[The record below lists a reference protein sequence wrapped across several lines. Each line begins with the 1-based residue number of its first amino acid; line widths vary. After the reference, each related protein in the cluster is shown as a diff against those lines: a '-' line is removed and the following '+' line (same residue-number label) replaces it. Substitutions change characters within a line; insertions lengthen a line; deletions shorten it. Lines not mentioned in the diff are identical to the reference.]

1 MNTVFSGPYLF
12 GNQSDPSE
20 QKTICILEN
29 PWQIQ
34 LRTYKNRVEQVKDR
48 VNYAVEDL
56 NTALIRLTSHTL
68 MLKTV
73 GWTDF
78 GLSNARTSVQ
88 SQTATA
94 PIFVPKFQ
102 NLGRIGSCIIPK
114 KGVVLKK

>member
-12 GNQSDPSE
+12 GNQSDPLE

-78 GLSNARTSVQ
+78 GLSNARISVQ